1 MADSRKGK
9 GSRSES
15 QKHPWRPNSSFAT
28 LEIVNDAGQKMA
40 SFLGQDSAN
49 IPDHHRSRMHV
60 KRVGMYLSPRS
71 QIREDKLTY
80 SWPESK
86 VAETAESDVSDYE
99 SDITDQPTSE
109 SWKVTWPLCLEYL
122 HVSESQPDLHLSI
135 GRGRSSAGPDR
146 GVDILIACPGKPP
159 KGVVSVH
166 AYVRIHSQSGFP
178 MIGGVKDAHP
188 VKLLM
193 TDGRYKELGA
203 DKWHILCQRIN
214 RFFIGE
220 LECML
225 TYPESTQSDLNIMRR
240 ARNRLFKKN
249 DLAVPDSRLPVLPF
263 KKPLIQIEDTLV
275 YEYIA
280 SGAFGFV
287 GIGVDRHLGE
297 VRAVKSIQISDEK
310 MRQEILREA
319 KVSLRLSVGA
329 HCRQSGEIILTR
341 CVGRAWDTRNL

>member
-1 MADSRKGK
+1 M
-9 GSRSES
+9 
-15 QKHPWRPNSSFAT
+15 
-28 LEIVNDAGQKMA
+28 
-40 SFLGQDSAN
+40 
-49 IPDHHRSRMHV
+49 
-60 KRVGMYLSPRS
+60 
-71 QIREDKLTY
+71 
-80 SWPESK
+80 
-86 VAETAESDVSDYE
+86 SDYE
-99 SDITDQPTSE
+99 SDTTDQPTPE
-109 SWKVTWPLCLEYL
+109 SWMVTWPLCLEDL

-146 GVDILIACPGKPP
+146 GVDILIACLGKPP
-159 KGVVSVH
+159 QGVISVH
-166 AYVRIHSQSGFP
+166 AYVRIHSKSGFP

-249 DLAVPDSRLPVLPF
+249 ELAAPDARLPVLPF
-263 KKPLIQIEDTLV
+263 EKPLIQIDDTIV

-287 GIGVDRHLGE
+287 GIGVDQYLGE
-297 VRAVKSIQISDEK
+297 VRAVKSIRIRDEG

-329 HCRQSGEIILTR
+329 SCIQSGNRIKSLRRESLEYSKPTVSPASMATSLLPKTSII
-341 CVGRAWDTRNL
+341 CGRNSVLALFPRRSTSHLS